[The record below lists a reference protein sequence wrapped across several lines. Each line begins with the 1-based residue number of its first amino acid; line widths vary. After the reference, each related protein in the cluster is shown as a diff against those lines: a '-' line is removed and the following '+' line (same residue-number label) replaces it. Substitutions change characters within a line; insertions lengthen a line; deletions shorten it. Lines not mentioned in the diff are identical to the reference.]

1 MAGLVPAIHDSV
13 GGEPKVVDARHKAG
27 HDGGIGDWYEPAMT
41 AAEGT
46 RRPTMGERWA
56 RAAAVFL
63 DRRVLIVL
71 VLGFSSGLPLALSGS
86 TLLLWMKDVGVDLGT
101 IGLYALVGIPY
112 TLKFLWAPIVD
123 AFKVPVLSSALGH
136 RRGWLVF
143 SQLLLMGTIVFLGSL
158 DPLKAPYLI
167 ALAAVVVAAAS
178 ATQDIVIDAFR
189 VEYLKTDQQ
198 AAGMAYFVAAYRLGM
213 LVSTAG
219 TVFIVAY
226 LEHIGVDR
234 GVVWFWGYVAMALL
248 VLVGMGAA
256 LLAEEPR
263 AKEREAEAQAL
274 GEREGNPV
282 LRFGRTAYDAFAD
295 FLSKRDA
302 LLILLFIVLY
312 KLCDTFAGVMTG
324 PFVLDIGFAKESYAA
339 IVKGVGLIAAL
350 LGGLAGGVMARAM
363 PLPRALLAAGLLQL
377 FSNFMF
383 SWQAWV
389 GVNHAALTATITV
402 ENFTGAIGTVV
413 FIAYLSALCTSPAHT
428 ATQFALLTALA
439 AVGRTTLSSMSGFV
453 AESTGWVVFFALTA
467 LAAIPGLAL
476 LLYLQHRGAFEPI
489 VRREQREEAE
499 DTS

>member
-1 MAGLVPAIHDSV
+1 MTVT
-13 GGEPKVVDARHKAG
+13 GGTSE
-27 HDGGIGDWYEPAMT
+27 E
-41 AAEGT
+41 
-46 RRPTMGERWA
+46 RPGFGERFA
-56 RAAAVFL
+56 RAASVFL

-123 AFKVPVLSSALGH
+123 AFEVPVLGKTLGH

-143 SQLLLMGTIVFLGSL
+143 SQLLLIVAILLLGAQ
-158 DPLKAPYLI
+158 DPLKAPLMI
-167 ALAAVVVAAAS
+167 ALAAVIVATAS

-219 TVFIVAY
+219 AVALVAY
-226 LEHIGVDR
+226 LEHRGVDR
-234 GVVWFWGYVAMALL
+234 SVVWFWGYAAMAALILL
-248 VLVGMGAA
+248 GMAAA
-256 LLAEEPR
+256 LAAEEPR
-263 AKEREAEAQAL
+263 EKEREAEVAAL
-274 GEREGNPV
+274 GERRGNHV
-282 LRFGRTAYDAFAD
+282 MRFLRTAYDAFAD
-295 FLSKRDA
+295 FLAKPYA

-324 PFVLDIGFAKESYAA
+324 PFVLDIGFSKEAYAA
-339 IVKGVGLIAAL
+339 IIKGVGLIAAL
-350 LGGLAGGVMARAM
+350 LGGAVGGMMARVV
-363 PLPRALLAAGLLQL
+363 PLPRALLYAGLLQMV
-377 FSNFMF
+377 SNMVFV
-383 SWQAWV
+383 WQAWI
-389 GVNHAALTATITV
+389 GVNHAALTATITI

-439 AVGRTTLSSMSGFV
+439 SVGRTTLSAMSGFV
-453 AESTGWVVFFALTA
+453 AESVGWVTFFALTA

-476 LLYLQHRGAFEPI
+476 LVYLHQRGAFAEI
-489 VRREQREEAE
+489 EKRERIEEV
-499 DTS
+499 DSS

>member
-1 MAGLVPAIHDSV
+1 
-13 GGEPKVVDARHKAG
+13 
-27 HDGGIGDWYEPAMT
+27 MT

-46 RRPTMGERWA
+46 PRPTFGERWA

-86 TLLLWMKDVGVDLGT
+86 TLLLWMKDVGVDIRT

-112 TLKFLWAPIVD
+112 TLKFLWAPVVD
-123 AFKVPVLSSALGH
+123 AFQVPVLGRALGH

-143 SQLLLMGTIVFLGSL
+143 SQFLLIAAILLLGAQ
-158 DPLKAPYLI
+158 DPLQAPLMVAVA
-167 ALAAVVVAAAS
+167 ALVVAAAS

-219 TVFIVAY
+219 AVALVAY
-226 LEHIGVDR
+226 FEHIGVDR
-234 GVVWFWGYVAMALL
+234 GVVWFWGYAAMATL

-263 AKEREAEAQAL
+263 EKEREAEAQAL
-274 GEREGNPV
+274 GERQGNPI
-282 LRFGRTAYDAFAD
+282 LRFARTAFDAFAD
-295 FLSKRDA
+295 FLSKQDA

-324 PFVLDIGFAKESYAA
+324 PFVLDIGFQKEAYAA
-339 IVKGVGLIAAL
+339 IVKGVGLIASL
-350 LGGLAGGVMARAM
+350 LGGAAGGLMARAL
-363 PLPRALLAAGLLQL
+363 PLPRALLYAGLLQM
-377 FSNFMF
+377 FSNLVF
-383 SWQAWV
+383 SWQAWL
-389 GVNHAALTATITV
+389 GVNHAALSATITI
-402 ENFTGAIGTVV
+402 ENFTGGIGTVV

-439 AVGRTTLSSMSGFV
+439 AVGRTTLSSLSGFV
-453 AESTGWVVFFALTA
+453 AASTGWVVFFALTA
-467 LAAIPGLAL
+467 LAAIPGLLL
-476 LLYLQHRGAFEPI
+476 LLYLQQRGAFEPI
-489 VRREQREEAE
+489 VRRERLEEE
-499 DTS
+499 NSS